1 MTPDERAR
9 TVLQLWLHEAQA
21 TEGARISHGA
31 IRAKFAAR
39 AGQCRAAREDLWEG
53 AADQPAVVDSLLD
66 VVGHLLDKL
75 TDLDPSHRSASTWLA
90 DVGVSPAPG
99 AAPTPR

>member
-1 MTPDERAR
+1 MTSDERAR
-9 TVLQLWLHEAQA
+9 TVLQLWLHEMQA

-39 AGQCRAAREDLWEG
+39 AAQCRAAREELWQG
-53 AADQPAVVDSLLD
+53 GDDQLAVVDSLLD
-66 VVGHLLDKL
+66 VAGYLLDKL

-90 DVGVSPAPG
+90 DIGESLAPDVV
-99 AAPTPR
+99 PTPR